1 MEENVRQELDA
12 MVMMVSN
19 WKGVYLSDATP
30 EGNNDFLVEEFQ
42 EELTTY
48 MAPYLRRLF
57 QCDHITAEE
66 AEEFRNF
73 CHREVE
79 DLRNLIREREQEAGQ
94 EAETPPAK
102 PGIWQKVV
110 KHTVCAWRKE
120 A

>member
-12 MVMMVSN
+12 MVMMMSN

-48 MAPYLRRLF
+48 MGPYLRRLF

-73 CHREVE
+73 CHSEVE
-79 DLRNLIREREQEAGQ
+79 DLRNLIRKREQ

-110 KHTVCAWRKE
+110 QQTVHAWRKNP
-120 A
+120 

>member
-42 EELTTY
+42 EEMTTY
-48 MAPYLRRLF
+48 MGPYLRRLF

-66 AEEFRNF
+66 AEEFRNY
-73 CHREVE
+73 CHSEVE
-79 DLRNLIREREQEAGQ
+79 DLRSLIREVER
-94 EAETPPAK
+94 EAEPPPAK
-102 PGIWQKVV
+102 LGLWQKVV
-110 KHTVCAWRKE
+110 QQTASAWRKGP
-120 A
+120 